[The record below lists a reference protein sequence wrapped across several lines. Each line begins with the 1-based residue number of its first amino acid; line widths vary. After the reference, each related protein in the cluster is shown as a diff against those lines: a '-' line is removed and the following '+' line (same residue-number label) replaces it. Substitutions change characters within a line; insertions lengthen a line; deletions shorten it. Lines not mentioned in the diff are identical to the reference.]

1 MIRAHC
7 AAAAARIAAVA
18 ALAAFAA
25 APPAAAGTVAGRV
38 TLAGKPPVP
47 RPITITKDETVCGR
61 TPLMDESLVVGAGG
75 GVKNVL
81 VRILDARDAPPM
93 PAPTPNL
100 SIDQNGCR
108 FVPRVRIVPAGAPVD
123 IVNSDGILHNI
134 HTWSKDNPSFNRAQP
149 KFKKVLTE
157 TFRKPEVFRISCD
170 VHSWMN
176 GWIIVAANAYNALT
190 DESGG
195 FTLKDVPA
203 GSYTV
208 EFWHEKFGSETKT
221 VTVSAT
227 GSATVDLAF
236 KAPER

>member
-1 MIRAHC
+1 MIRAQR
-7 AAAAARIAAVA
+7 AAAARIAAVA
-18 ALAAFAA
+18 AVAAFVAST
-25 APPAAAGTVAGRV
+25 PAAAGAI
-38 TLAGKPPVP
+38 AGKVTFPGKAPDP

-61 TPLMDESLVVGAGG
+61 TPLVDESLVVGAGG
-75 GVKNVL
+75 GVKNAL
-81 VRILDARDAPPM
+81 VRILDAQGAPPL
-93 PAPTPNL
+93 PAPTPNVA
-100 SIDQNGCR
+100 IDQNGCR
-108 FVPRVRIVPAGAPVD
+108 FVPRVRIVPVGAPLD

-157 TFRKPEVFRISCD
+157 TFRKPEIFRISCD

-176 GWIIVAANAYNALT
+176 GWIVVAADAHNVLT
-190 DESGG
+190 DESGR

-203 GSYTV
+203 GGYTV
-208 EFWHEKFGSETKT
+208 EFWHERLGRETRT

-236 KAPER
+236 KAPPE